1 MDNIYGKKL
10 PGTTLP
16 SASGSD
22 YLLAE
27 TSDGKLNW
35 IDSGGAKELADKPW
49 ANSTFLTPS
58 TAASTYVPMQFT
70 IGEETHYIGKE
81 VSLDISSG
89 THVLTNCSGT
99 ITVSGN
105 SAKVYIYG
113 SPNLTVTGVTNNNF
127 YNVFRDGM
135 AERNYINSVSGGV
148 ILTDTS
154 KDIVTLCTN
163 YDGVNLPYDELYIIV
178 YIMGWGNTP
187 LYFNPYINA
196 GYHMVLSK
204 GGFVEFS
211 VVQRGSTLVLTGS
224 LYNATDTATAVT
236 KVTLRK
242 HV

>member
-35 IDSGGAKELADKPW
+35 IDSTGAKELADKPW

-70 IGEETHYIGKE
+70 LGEETHYIGKE
-81 VSLDISSG
+81 VSLGISSG
-89 THVLTNCSGT
+89 THVLTNCKGNVT
-99 ITVSGN
+99 IVGDST
-105 SAKVYIYG
+105 KVYINN
-113 SPNLTVTGVTNNNF
+113 SPNLTVMGLTKNNF

-135 AERNYINSVSGGV
+135 AERNYIKPGSGAV
-148 ILTDTS
+148 ALTNTP

-163 YDGVNLPYDELYIIV
+163 YNDTLPYDELYILV
-178 YIMGWGNTP
+178 YVTEWGNTP
-187 LYFNPYINA
+187 IYLNPYIDA
-196 GYHMVLSK
+196 GYHVVLSK
-204 GGFVEFS
+204 GGFCELS
-211 VVQRGSTLVLTGS
+211 VKQRNSTLVLTGA
-224 LYNATDTATAVT
+224 LYNTPETGISITE
-236 KVTLRK
+236 VTLRK

>member
-35 IDSGGAKELADKPW
+35 IDSTGAKELADKPW
-49 ANSTFLTPS
+49 VNSTFLTPS

-70 IGEETHYIGKE
+70 LGEETHYIGKE
-81 VSLDISSG
+81 VSLGISSG
-89 THVLTNCSGT
+89 THVLTNCKGNVA
-99 ITVSGN
+99 IAGN
-105 SAKVYIYG
+105 SAKVYINN
-113 SPNLTVTGVTNNNF
+113 SPNLTATGLTNNNF

-135 AERNYINSVSGGV
+135 AERNYIKPGSGAV
-148 ILTDTS
+148 ALTNTP

-163 YDGVNLPYDELYIIV
+163 YNDTLPYDELYILV
-178 YIMGWGNTP
+178 YVTEWGNTP
-187 LYFNPYINA
+187 LYFNPYIDA
-196 GYHMVLSK
+196 GYHVVLSK
-204 GGFVEFS
+204 GGFVEFR
-211 VVQRGSTLVLTGS
+211 VDQRGSTLVLTGA
-224 LYNATDTATAVT
+224 LYGSPDAATSVT
-236 KVTLRK
+236 EVTLRK